1 LDGNAL
7 EEKPMPYSLDDL
19 IADCRAALKDGESP
33 AALETVRV
41 AVEKAL
47 ADREFLENQ
56 ILSRKAP
63 PERVI
68 LHEDPEQGFC
78 VCAHVYDEAKPG
90 DPHDHG
96 PTWAVYGQAEGE
108 TEMTDWEVV
117 SPAEGETP
125 AKVRESRRYVLK
137 AGQAHA
143 YPTGAVHAPI
153 RYDATKLLRI
163 EGVNTDRVTRT
174 PMEPA

>member
-1 LDGNAL
+1 MG
-7 EEKPMPYSLDDL
+7 YTLDDL
-19 IADCRAALKDGESP
+19 ISDCRAALRGGETP
-33 AALETVRV
+33 DALEAVRR
-41 AVEKAL
+41 AVETAL
-47 ADREFLENQ
+47 GDAGFLEEH
-56 ILSRKAP
+56 ILSRTAP

-68 LHEDPEQGFC
+68 LHEDSELGFC
-78 VCAHVYDEAKPG
+78 ICAHVYDAAKPG
-90 DPHDHG
+90 EPHDHG

-163 EGVNTDRVTRT
+163 EGVNTDHVSRT